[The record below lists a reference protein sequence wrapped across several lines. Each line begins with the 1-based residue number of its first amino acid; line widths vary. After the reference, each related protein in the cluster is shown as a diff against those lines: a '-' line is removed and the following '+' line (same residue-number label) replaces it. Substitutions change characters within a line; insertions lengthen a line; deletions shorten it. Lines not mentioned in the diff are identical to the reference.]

1 MVILVFEDKNL
12 PPDEEVMALKAF
24 GNKYTKFLIQ
34 FKGSQKV
41 QSNRKPNQ

>member
-12 PPDEEVMALKAF
+12 PPDEVAMALKAY
-24 GNKYTKFLIQ
+24 GNKYTKFLIE
-34 FKGSQKV
+34 FKGTQKV